1 MRILLCEDQDA
12 IRRMVEALVGA
23 SGHEVMGVRTGAE
36 AIELALKE
44 RFDVLLLDLMLPG
57 SMDGFE
63 VCQRL
68 RADPTTAL
76 PIVVISALDDR
87 ESRERATGLGATAYY
102 SKPFRPLEL
111 LEYIGG
117 LEARRRGG

>member
-12 IRRMVEALVGA
+12 IRRMIEALVGA
-23 SGHEVMGVRTGAE
+23 SGHEVVGVRTGAE

-44 RFDVLLLDLMLPG
+44 HFDVLLLDLMLPG
-57 SMDGFE
+57 MDGFE

-68 RADPTTAL
+68 RAEPTTAAL
-76 PIVVISALDDR
+76 PIVVITALDDP
-87 ESRERATGLGATAYY
+87 ESRERAESLGATAYY

-117 LEARRRGG
+117 LKARLGA

>member
-1 MRILLCEDQDA
+1 M
-12 IRRMVEALVGA
+12 GA

-36 AIELALKE
+36 AIEFALRE
-44 RFDVLLLDLMLPG
+44 PFDVLLLDIMLPG
-57 SMDGFE
+57 TMDGFE

-68 RADPTTAL
+68 RADPSTASL
-76 PIVVISALDDR
+76 PIVVLSALDDQ
-87 ESRERATGLGATAYY
+87 ESRDRAERLGATAYY

-117 LEARRRGG
+117 LKNGRRGA